1 MTSDPI
7 SVPSAIV
14 DLQSARRRRPFGRAI
29 QVVRFTGGRA
39 ISNDQIVV
47 RVLFTL
53 LAALCALVIIA
64 GLTRTTTENIAVKV
78 RPLGELMIGGREP
91 GQPFLSR
98 GLEPKFTDLV
108 VADGGWYVLHKG
120 RAMVTNGSAIPGA
133 SAGASGKGGKG
144 GKAKTLERKEDMPE
158 EFDEMF
164 TVQLRTPATVAL
176 VYSVLKPKAVNW
188 ECHSG
193 SIDGWYC
200 RGNGSMAI
208 VPAVRN
214 ARIEFF
220 SQKNNQ
226 LQSMGFVQL

>member
-1 MTSDPI
+1 MTSEPI
-7 SVPSAIV
+7 SVPPAISG
-14 DLQSARRRRPFGRAI
+14 LQLTGKTRLFGRAI
-29 QVVRFTGGRA
+29 RRSSSNGRV
-39 ISNDQIVV
+39 ILTERIVV
-47 RVLFTL
+47 RILLGL
-53 LAALCALVIIA
+53 LAALCALMIVA
-64 GLTRTTTENIAVKV
+64 GMTGTTTEKISVRV

-91 GQPFLSR
+91 GQAFLSR
-98 GLEPKFTDLV
+98 GLEPNFSDQI
-108 VADGGWYVLHKG
+108 VADGGWYVLRKG
-120 RAMVTNGSAIPGA
+120 PVAVSDGSLLAAPTTPRIAMAPKV
-133 SAGASGKGGKG
+133 
-144 GKAKTLERKEDMPE
+144 KTLGSRRDQRE
-158 EFDEMF
+158 ELAELF

-220 SQKNNQ
+220 SQNNNQ